1 MLKRD
6 KDNCQ
11 LWKDL
16 LICRLFDDE
25 TGEDQGWVTD
35 NIIIG
40 ENCRISRDS
49 IVYSSGSKS
58 DCVVHLSEVE
68 ITGKSKIGID
78 SGFINCCTFDSSIC
92 KFGRAAEITNCQIS
106 GRVYTED
113 GERLKMDKVSID
125 QSAIIKYDDQII
137 VLNSNFMESS
147 LTMIRPQIDFLM
159 NNVTVGKMSRLE
171 VCTSNNL
178 TLDNITIGEL
188 CNVKVDRGEM
198 SYAESIVSKKINDL
212 EEKEFKG
219 DKK

>member
-11 LWKDL
+11 LWRDL

-49 IVYSSGSKS
+49 IVYSSGPKS

-68 ITGKSKIGID
+68 ITGKSEIGID

-106 GRVYTED
+106 GRVYTEE
-113 GERLKMDKVSID
+113 GKKLKMDKVRID
-125 QSAIIKYDDQII
+125 QSAIIKYEDRMIA
-137 VLNSNFMESS
+137 LNSNFLESS

-188 CNVKVDRGEM
+188 CNVKVDKGELTH
-198 SYAESIVSKKINDL
+198 AESIIGERIVDNEKI
-212 EEKEFKG
+212 EFTG
-219 DKK
+219 D

>member
-6 KDNCQ
+6 KDNCM
-11 LWKDL
+11 LWRDS

-40 ENCRISRDS
+40 ENCRIGRDS
-49 IVYSSGSKS
+49 IVYSKGPKS
-58 DCVVHLSEVE
+58 DCIVHLSEVE
-68 ITGKSKIGID
+68 IKGKSEIRID
-78 SGFINCCTFDSSIC
+78 SGFINCCTFDDSIC
-92 KFGRAAEITNCQIS
+92 EFGRAAEITNCHIS

-113 GERLKMDKVSID
+113 GEGLKMSRVRID
-125 QSAIIKYDDQII
+125 QSASVKYDDQAII
-137 VLNSNFMESS
+137 INSNFLESS
-147 LTMIRPQIDFLM
+147 LTMIRPQIKFLM

-188 CNVKVDRGEM
+188 CNVKVDKGEM
-198 SYAESIVSKKINDL
+198 SYAESIISKKINDL
-212 EEKEFKG
+212 EEKEFTG
-219 DKK
+219 D